1 MYKAFSY
8 TVTVTKM
15 SPPVCSCAEQVRQ
28 LTQQASVMRKEIKN
42 LRQQM
47 DGSIRA
53 HKKQMSSLQSTL
65 TDCMQHDDRLQSV
78 SKNPSQSSSGIN
90 QLLEQGRIQT
100 VPIGYISSCFAVKT
114 GTPRQPTIC
123 SSSRASLKIEPS
135 VFNNPEHSLVGL
147 EQYSHI
153 WIIFIFHKNGQMSY
167 KAKVK
172 PPRLNG
178 QRVGVYSTR
187 SPHRPNALGLTLAK
201 LEKITGDT
209 LHLSGVDII
218 AGTPVLDIKPYI
230 PDYDSPKTR
239 TDDTN
244 SEYKQTSSFT
254 DHLEEPDTLETSS
267 EPSSELSV
275 CSAAASYFS
284 RSKTRDTVSSEV
296 TDVLAEVKNYLKQQ
310 QLFTEN
316 PDEDK
321 NMDAPEGTSAGSNP
335 LSTSTLKF
343 GHEDYS
349 TIAAWVRAP
358 PISNLYVRFT
368 ENAEKE
374 LKKFLPCDSTDS
386 TRPKFQFLK
395 GPDEAVAAIHGI
407 LSADPRSVYRR
418 TRCQDRLF
426 YFTLDTADVTCW
438 FGDDFAE
445 VVRVKPVQSS
455 ELTNIM

>member
-1 MYKAFSY
+1 
-8 TVTVTKM
+8 M
-15 SPPVCSCAEQVRQ
+15 SSPVCSCAEHATK
-28 LTQQASVMRKEIKN
+28 LTQQASVMRREIKN

-53 HKKQMSSLQSTL
+53 HKKQMSSLRSIL
-65 TDCMQHDDRLQSV
+65 TDCRKHDDRSQSI
-78 SKNPSQSSSGIN
+78 SKSPSQNPSGMN

-100 VPIGYISSCFAVKT
+100 VPIGYISSCFAVKN
-114 GTPRQPTIC
+114 GTPRQPTVC
-123 SSSRASLKIEPS
+123 SSSRARLKIEPS

-153 WIIFIFHKNGQMSY
+153 WIIFLFHKNGQMSY

-178 QRVGVYSTR
+178 QKVGVYSTR

-201 LEKITGDT
+201 LEGITGHT

-239 TDDTN
+239 IEDT
-244 SEYKQTSSFT
+244 SEYRQTSSFT
-254 DHLEEPDTLETSS
+254 DPPMPQLRDLDEELDTS
-267 EPSSELSV
+267 EMSSELSSELRFCPV
-275 CSAAASYFS
+275 SASDFS
-284 RSKTRDTVSSEV
+284 QLERPGSSGE

-310 QLFTEN
+310 YVFTEN
-316 PDEDK
+316 PTEEK
-321 NMDAPEGTSAGSNP
+321 NTDTSKGTSDDTISLN
-335 LSTSTLKF
+335 SSSLKF
-343 GHEDYS
+343 GLEDYS
-349 TIAAWVRAP
+349 AIAAWVRSP
-358 PISNLYVRFT
+358 PISKLDVRFT
-368 ENAEKE
+368 ANAEKE
-374 LKKFLPCDSTDS
+374 LKEFVPCDSTDG
-386 TRPKFQFLK
+386 TRPRFQFLK
-395 GPDEAVAAIHGI
+395 GPDEAVAAIIGI

-426 YFTLDTADVTCW
+426 FFTLDTADITCW
-438 FGDDFAE
+438 FGDGFAE

-455 ELTNIM
+455 EPTNAL

>member
-1 MYKAFSY
+1 
-8 TVTVTKM
+8 M
-15 SPPVCSCAEQVRQ
+15 SPPVCRCSEQVRK
-28 LTQQASVMRKEIKN
+28 LTQQASVMRREIKN

-53 HKKQMSSLQSTL
+53 HRKQMSSLQSML
-65 TDCMQHDDRLQSV
+65 TDCVKHNDRLQSV
-78 SKNPSQSSSGIN
+78 SKSPSQSPSGMN
-90 QLLEQGRIQT
+90 QLLEQGCIQT

-114 GTPRQPTIC
+114 GTPRQPTVC
-123 SSSRASLKIEPS
+123 SASRASLKIEPS

-153 WIIFIFHKNGQMSY
+153 WIIFLFHKNGQMSY

-201 LEKITGDT
+201 LERIAGDT

-244 SEYKQTSSFT
+244 SEYKQTSLFT
-254 DHLEEPDTLETSS
+254 DPMDLDEEPDTLEASS

-275 CSAAASYFS
+275 CPATASDLS
-284 RSKTRDTVSSEV
+284 CSERSGSCEV
-296 TDVLAEVKNYLKQQ
+296 THVLAEVKNYLKQR
-310 QLFTEN
+310 QLFAEN
-316 PDEDK
+316 TDEVK
-321 NMDAPEGTSAGSNP
+321 NTDAPEGASAGTNP
-335 LSTSTLKF
+335 LSSSSLKF

-358 PISNLYVRFT
+358 PVSNLDVRFT
-368 ENAEKE
+368 ANAEKE
-374 LKKFLPCDSTDS
+374 LKEFVPCDSTDS

-395 GPDEAVAAIHGI
+395 GPEEAVAAIHGI

-426 YFTLDTADVTCW
+426 FFTLDTADITCW
-438 FGDDFAE
+438 FGDNFAE

-455 ELTNIM
+455 ELTNVV

>member
-1 MYKAFSY
+1 
-8 TVTVTKM
+8 M
-15 SPPVCSCAEQVRQ
+15 SSPVCSCAEHATK
-28 LTQQASVMRKEIKN
+28 LTQQASVMRREIKN

-53 HKKQMSSLQSTL
+53 HRKQMSSLQSIL
-65 TDCMQHDDRLQSV
+65 TDCRKHDDRFQST
-78 SKNPSQSSSGIN
+78 SKSPSQNPSGMN

-100 VPIGYISSCFAVKT
+100 VPIGYISSCFAVKN
-114 GTPRQPTIC
+114 GTPRQPTVC
-123 SSSRASLKIEPS
+123 SSSRARLKIEPS

-153 WIIFIFHKNGQMSY
+153 WIIFLFHKNGQMSC

-178 QRVGVYSTR
+178 QKVGVYSTR

-201 LEKITGDT
+201 LERITGDT

-239 TDDTN
+239 IEDTGEN
-244 SEYKQTSSFT
+244 EQTSSFT
-254 DHLEEPDTLETSS
+254 NPHMAHLRDLDEELDTS
-267 EPSSELSV
+267 EMSSELSSEVRV
-275 CSAAASYFS
+275 CPVSTSDFS
-284 RSKTRDTVSSEV
+284 QSEQPGSSSE

-310 QLFTEN
+310 HVFTEN
-316 PDEDK
+316 STKDK
-321 NMDAPEGTSAGSNP
+321 NTDSSEGTSDDTIS
-335 LSTSTLKF
+335 LTSSSLKF
-343 GHEDYS
+343 GCDDYS
-349 TIAAWVRAP
+349 AIAAWVRSP
-358 PISNLYVRFT
+358 PISKLDVRFT
-368 ENAEKE
+368 GNAEKE
-374 LKKFLPCDSTDS
+374 LKEFVPHDSTDG
-386 TRPKFQFLK
+386 TRPRFQFLK
-395 GPDEAVAAIHGI
+395 GPDEAVAAIIGI

-426 YFTLDTADVTCW
+426 FFTLDTADITCW
-438 FGDDFAE
+438 FGDGFAE

-455 ELTNIM
+455 EPTNAV

>member
-1 MYKAFSY
+1 MW
-8 TVTVTKM
+8 
-15 SPPVCSCAEQVRQ
+15 
-28 LTQQASVMRKEIKN
+28 L
-42 LRQQM
+42 
-47 DGSIRA
+47 
-53 HKKQMSSLQSTL
+53 LQ
-65 TDCMQHDDRLQSV
+65 D
-78 SKNPSQSSSGIN
+78 
-90 QLLEQGRIQT
+90 QGRIQT
-100 VPIGYISSCFAVKT
+100 VPIGYISSCFTVKN

-153 WIIFIFHKNGQMSY
+153 WIIFLFHKNGQMSY

-201 LEKITGDT
+201 LERITGDT

-239 TDDTN
+239 RDD
-244 SEYKQTSSFT
+244 
-254 DHLEEPDTLETSS
+254 TSS
-267 EPSSELSV
+267 EYRQTSPFTDSQMPQVMGLDEEPNISGTSSESSSELRD
-275 CSAAASYFS
+275 CAAGPSDFS
-284 RSKTRDTVSSEV
+284 QSERSGSSDV
-296 TDVLAEVKNYLKQQ
+296 TDVLAEVKNYVRQQ
-310 QLFTEN
+310 QLFTES
-316 PDEDK
+316 PEDK
-321 NMDAPEGTSAGSNP
+321 QTDSPECTS
-335 LSTSTLKF
+335 LSTNQLSSSSLKF
-343 GHEDYS
+343 GCEDYS

-358 PISNLYVRFT
+358 PVSNLDVRFT
-368 ENAEKE
+368 ASAEKE
-374 LKKFLPCDSTDS
+374 LKEFVPCDTTDH

-395 GPDEAVAAIHGI
+395 GPEEAVAAIKGI

-426 YFTLDTADVTCW
+426 FFTLDTADITCW
-438 FGDDFAE
+438 FGDGFAE
-445 VVRVKPVQSS
+445 VVRVKPIQS
-455 ELTNIM
+455 

>member
-1 MYKAFSY
+1 
-8 TVTVTKM
+8 
-15 SPPVCSCAEQVRQ
+15 
-28 LTQQASVMRKEIKN
+28 
-42 LRQQM
+42 
-47 DGSIRA
+47 
-53 HKKQMSSLQSTL
+53 
-65 TDCMQHDDRLQSV
+65 
-78 SKNPSQSSSGIN
+78 
-90 QLLEQGRIQT
+90 
-100 VPIGYISSCFAVKT
+100 
-114 GTPRQPTIC
+114 
-123 SSSRASLKIEPS
+123 
-135 VFNNPEHSLVGL
+135 
-147 EQYSHI
+147 
-153 WIIFIFHKNGQMSY
+153 MSY

-201 LEKITGDT
+201 LERITGNT
-209 LHLSGVDII
+209 LHLSGIDII

-244 SEYKQTSSFT
+244 SEYKQTSLFT
-254 DHLEEPDTLETSS
+254 DTMDLDEEPDTLEASS

-275 CSAAASYFS
+275 CPATASDFS
-284 RSKTRDTVSSEV
+284 CSEMSGSSEV
-296 TDVLAEVKNYLKQQ
+296 THVLADVKNYLKQR

-316 PDEDK
+316 TDGDK
-321 NMDAPEGTSAGSNP
+321 NTDAPEGSSVGTNP
-335 LSTSTLKF
+335 LSSSSLKF

-358 PISNLYVRFT
+358 PVSNLDVRFT
-368 ENAEKE
+368 ANAEKE
-374 LKKFLPCDSTDS
+374 LKEFVPCDSTDS

-395 GPDEAVAAIHGI
+395 GPEEAVAAIHGI

-426 YFTLDTADVTCW
+426 FFTLDTADITCW
-438 FGDDFAE
+438 FGDNFAE

-455 ELTNIM
+455 EITNV

>member
-1 MYKAFSY
+1 
-8 TVTVTKM
+8 M
-15 SPPVCSCAEQVRQ
+15 SPPVCRCSEQVRK
-28 LTQQASVMRKEIKN
+28 LTQQASVMRREIKN

-53 HKKQMSSLQSTL
+53 HRKQMSSLQSML
-65 TDCMQHDDRLQSV
+65 TDCMKHNDRLTLQSV
-78 SKNPSQSSSGIN
+78 SKSSSQSPSGMN
-90 QLLEQGRIQT
+90 QLLEKGRIHT

-114 GTPRQPTIC
+114 GTPRQPTVC

-153 WIIFIFHKNGQMSY
+153 WIIYLFHKNGQMSY

-201 LEKITGDT
+201 LERIAGDT

-244 SEYKQTSSFT
+244 SEYKQTSLFT
-254 DHLEEPDTLETSS
+254 DPMDLDEEPDTLEASS

-275 CSAAASYFS
+275 CPATSSDLS
-284 RSKTRDTVSSEV
+284 CSESSGSSEV
-296 TDVLAEVKNYLKQQ
+296 THVLAEVKNYLKQR

-316 PDEDK
+316 TDEDK
-321 NMDAPEGTSAGSNP
+321 NTDAPEGASVGINP
-335 LSTSTLKF
+335 LSSSNLKF

-358 PISNLYVRFT
+358 PVSNLDVRFT
-368 ENAEKE
+368 ANAEKE
-374 LKKFLPCDSTDS
+374 LKEFVPCDSTDS

-395 GPDEAVAAIHGI
+395 GPEEAVAAIHGI

-426 YFTLDTADVTCW
+426 FFTLDTADITCW
-438 FGDDFAE
+438 FGDNFAE

-455 ELTNIM
+455 ELANVV

>member
-1 MYKAFSY
+1 
-8 TVTVTKM
+8 M
-15 SPPVCSCAEQVRQ
+15 SPPVCRCSEQVRK
-28 LTQQASVMRKEIKN
+28 LTQQASVMRREIKN

-53 HKKQMSSLQSTL
+53 HRKQMSSLQSML
-65 TDCMQHDDRLQSV
+65 TDCMKHNDRLQSGV
-78 SKNPSQSSSGIN
+78 FRRYLLDTSAHVLRSKLALHDNPQ
-90 QLLEQGRIQT
+90 
-100 VPIGYISSCFAVKT
+100 
-114 GTPRQPTIC
+114 
-123 SSSRASLKIEPS
+123 
-135 VFNNPEHSLVGL
+135 
-147 EQYSHI
+147 
-153 WIIFIFHKNGQMSY
+153 IIFLFHKNGQMSY

-201 LEKITGDT
+201 LERIAGDT

-244 SEYKQTSSFT
+244 SEYKQTSLFT
-254 DHLEEPDTLETSS
+254 DPMDLDEEPDTLEASS

-275 CSAAASYFS
+275 CPATSSDLS
-284 RSKTRDTVSSEV
+284 CSESSGSSEV
-296 TDVLAEVKNYLKQQ
+296 THVLAEVKNYLKQP

-316 PDEDK
+316 TDEDK
-321 NMDAPEGTSAGSNP
+321 NTDAPEGASVGTNP
-335 LSTSTLKF
+335 LSSSNLIF

-358 PISNLYVRFT
+358 PVSNLDVRFT
-368 ENAEKE
+368 ANAEKE
-374 LKKFLPCDSTDS
+374 LKEFVPCDSTDS

-395 GPDEAVAAIHGI
+395 GPEEAVAAIHGI

-426 YFTLDTADVTCW
+426 FFTLDTADITCW
-438 FGDDFAE
+438 FGDNFAE

-455 ELTNIM
+455 ELTNVV

>member
-1 MYKAFSY
+1 M
-8 TVTVTKM
+8 
-15 SPPVCSCAEQVRQ
+15 PPSLCSCAEQVRK
-28 LTQQASVMRKEIKN
+28 LTQQASIMRREIKN
-42 LRQQM
+42 LRQQI

-53 HKKQMSSLQSTL
+53 HKKQLSSLQSML
-65 TDCMQHDDRLQSV
+65 TDCMKHDDRLQSV
-78 SKNPSQSSSGIN
+78 SKSPSQSPGGIN

-123 SSSRASLKIEPS
+123 SSSRASLKIDPS

-153 WIIFIFHKNGQMSY
+153 WIIFLFHKNGQMSY

-201 LEKITGDT
+201 LERITGDT

-244 SEYKQTSSFT
+244 SKYKQTSSFT
-254 DHLEEPDTLETSS
+254 DPMDLDEEPDTLETSS
-267 EPSSELSV
+267 EPSSELSL
-275 CSAAASYFS
+275 CPAAASDFS
-284 RSKTRDTVSSEV
+284 FSERSGSSEV
-296 TDVLAEVKNYLKQQ
+296 TDVLEEVKNYLRQQ
-310 QLFTEN
+310 QLFPEN
-316 PDEDK
+316 QDK
-321 NMDAPEGTSAGSNP
+321 NTDTPEGTSAGTNP
-335 LSTSTLKF
+335 LSSSSLRF

-358 PISNLYVRFT
+358 PISNLNVRFT
-368 ENAEKE
+368 ANADKE
-374 LKKFLPCDSTDS
+374 LKEFLPCDSTDS

-395 GPDEAVAAIHGI
+395 GPNEAVAAIHGI

-426 YFTLDTADVTCW
+426 FFTLDTADITCW
-438 FGDDFAE
+438 FGDGCAE

-455 ELTNIM
+455 ELTNIV

>member
-1 MYKAFSY
+1 
-8 TVTVTKM
+8 M
-15 SPPVCSCAEQVRQ
+15 SPPVCRCSEQVRK
-28 LTQQASVMRKEIKN
+28 LTQQASIMRREIKN

-53 HKKQMSSLQSTL
+53 HRKQMSSLQSML
-65 TDCMQHDDRLQSV
+65 TDCMKHNDRLQSV
-78 SKNPSQSSSGIN
+78 SKSSSQSPSGMN

-114 GTPRQPTIC
+114 GTPRQPTVC

-153 WIIFIFHKNGQMSY
+153 WIIFLFHKNGQMSY

-201 LEKITGDT
+201 LERIAGDT

-244 SEYKQTSSFT
+244 SEYKQTSLFT
-254 DHLEEPDTLETSS
+254 DRMDLDEEPDTLEASS
-267 EPSSELSV
+267 EPSSELTV
-275 CSAAASYFS
+275 CPATSSDLS
-284 RSKTRDTVSSEV
+284 CSESSGSSEV
-296 TDVLAEVKNYLKQQ
+296 THVLAEVKNYLKQR

-316 PDEDK
+316 TDEDK
-321 NMDAPEGTSAGSNP
+321 NTDAPEGASVGTNP
-335 LSTSTLKF
+335 LSSSNLKF

-349 TIAAWVRAP
+349 AIAAWVRAP
-358 PISNLYVRFT
+358 PVSSLDVRFT
-368 ENAEKE
+368 ANAEKE
-374 LKKFLPCDSTDS
+374 LKEFVPCDSTDR

-395 GPDEAVAAIHGI
+395 GPEEAVAAIHGI

-426 YFTLDTADVTCW
+426 FFTLDTADITCW
-438 FGDDFAE
+438 FGDNFAE

-455 ELTNIM
+455 ELTNVV